1 MHWLDRL
8 KRVAG
13 SKWYWLALVVLGLTM
28 EGIALFYQHGLKEA
42 PCVLC
47 IQVRIW
53 VLCLILVALFALSV
67 QRAWLNGVAQVL
79 SVVVF
84 AGLLERSYQLLGTER
99 GFLYGDCGFD
109 LGLPAWLALDKWL
122 PSVFRVETSC
132 GYTPELL
139 FGITMA
145 EALLVM
151 SGVLLV
157 TSLALVVATFARRGN

>member
-1 MHWLDRL
+1 MNWLDRL

-13 SKWYWLALVVLGLTM
+13 SKWYWLALLVLGLSM
-28 EGIALFYQHGLKEA
+28 EGVALYYQHVLDED

-53 VLCLILVALFALSV
+53 VLGLILVALLALAVRRTWFNGFAH
-67 QRAWLNGVAQVL
+67 VL
-79 SVVVF
+79 TAVVS

-109 LGLPAWLALDKWL
+109 LGLPAWLALDKWF
-122 PSVFRVETSC
+122 PAVFRVETSC

-139 FGITMA
+139 LGITMA
-145 EALLVM
+145 EALLVL
-151 SGVLLV
+151 SGLLLLI
-157 TSLALVVATFARRGN
+157 SLALAVAIFARHGN